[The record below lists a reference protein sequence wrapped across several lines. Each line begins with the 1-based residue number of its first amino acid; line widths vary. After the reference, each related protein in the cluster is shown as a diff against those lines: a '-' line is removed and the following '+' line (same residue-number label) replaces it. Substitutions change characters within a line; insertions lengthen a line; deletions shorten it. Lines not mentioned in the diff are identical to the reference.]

1 MPAVEIRPGAPLPG
15 GSYVL
20 GSERH
25 ELLIGSL
32 GGGAPADG
40 SAHPLSAWLVAWG
53 GCGVS
58 IGDLFSAAGVPME
71 DGPMLG
77 SCDLE
82 LLQPIDIETEYAVS
96 GEIVDLQEKTG
107 RRIGRFDVMTMRMEV
122 REPGGDLVAVCT
134 PSVVLPRPGG
144 AR

>member
-1 MPAVEIRPGAPLPG
+1 MVEIRPGGKLPG
-15 GSYVL
+15 GVYTL
-20 GSERH
+20 GAERH
-25 ELLIGSL
+25 RLLL
-32 GGGAPADG
+32 GALAGGAPTDG
-40 SAHPLSAWLVAWG
+40 SAHPLAAWLVAWG

-58 IGDLFSAAGVPME
+58 IGDLFAAAGVPME

-82 LLQPIDIETEYAVS
+82 LLGPIDIEAEYAVS

-122 REPGGDLVAVCT
+122 RDPGGDLVATCT
-134 PSVVLPRPGG
+134 PSVILPRPGS
-144 AR
+144 AA